1 MGGLPL
7 SSTRIG
13 RFLGPYRVPLATGF
27 GVAVLASGPD
37 RGHPAGV
44 ALIPEH
50 LDRVMAELLA
60 VSASAT
66 SKREEAA
73 NLARIWG
80 GRPVQAEPAATA

>member
-1 MGGLPL
+1 L
-7 SSTRIG
+7 SSTRIT
-13 RFLGPYRVPLATGF
+13 RILGQQRVLPETGF
-27 GVAVLASGPD
+27 GVAVLATGANGDHS
-37 RGHPAGV
+37 AGV

-50 LDRVMAELLA
+50 LDRVMTELLA

-80 GRPVQAEPAATA
+80 GHRDLAEPAAIA